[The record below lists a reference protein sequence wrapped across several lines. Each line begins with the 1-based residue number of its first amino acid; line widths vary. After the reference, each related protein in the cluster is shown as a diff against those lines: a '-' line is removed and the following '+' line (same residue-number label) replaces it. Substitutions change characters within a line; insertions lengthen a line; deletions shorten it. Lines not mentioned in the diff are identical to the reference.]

1 MDQIATN
8 DSAQSEPQVRSSK
21 MFSVGDKVSWTHIR
35 KNGSRINFSTRE
47 GKVVQVHEYGCQVKM
62 RNGRLESIRNDR
74 LTKEGETTELTKMFM
89 AWGEES
95 SKPTENADI
104 SRRTVENQKL

>member
-1 MDQIATN
+1 MEQIATN

-21 MFSVGDKVSWTHIR
+21 RFSVGDRVSWTHLR
-35 KNGSRINFSTRE
+35 TNGNRMNFSTRE

-74 LTKEGETTELTKMFM
+74 LTKDGETTELTKMFM
-89 AWGEES
+89 AMGDES
-95 SKPTENADI
+95 PKPTEN
-104 SRRTVENQKL
+104 V